1 MNEATRKYILDH
13 RTDDVRML
21 ALRKVSNPAVDHSFA
36 LDQIRGWQI
45 ANKKIPIWANV
56 EGIHYPPHL
65 SLEQCSSEQT
75 ARYKQRLCER
85 VLKDLSAE
93 KECSS
98 LVDLTGG
105 MGVDCSFMARAFDHA
120 CYVERQQ
127 QLCDLAAH
135 NFPLLGLADTKV
147 VCSEADEYLQK
158 CDPVTMFFLDPARR
172 DAHGGRTYA
181 ISDCSPDLI
190 GLKELLLEKADGVL
204 VKLSPMLD
212 WHEAVRL
219 LGNVLEVHIV
229 SVGNECKEILLL
241 MSRKIQHPLQ
251 IYCVDDDQVFCP
263 MADSIDDRLKRP
275 ISSDDQS
282 SWQYLYEPNAS
293 IMNAGCFEALE
304 RQFSVMQIAAN
315 SHLFVSDQP
324 VENFPGRSFEV
335 IGISTMNK
343 QMLKTFLLGL
353 TKANI
358 AVRNF
363 PMSVADLR
371 KKLRLKEGGD
381 VYIFATT
388 TADRQHI
395 LIKTHKPSSL

>member
-1 MNEATRKYILDH
+1 MNEATRQYILDH
-13 RTDDVRML
+13 RTEDVRTL
-21 ALRKVSNPAVDHSFA
+21 ALRKVNEPAVDHSFA

-45 ANKKIPIWANV
+45 ANKKIPTWAAT
-56 EGIHYPPHL
+56 EEILYPPHL

-105 MGVDCSFMARAFDHA
+105 MGVDCSFMARAFDRS

-127 QLCDLAAH
+127 QLCDLAVN

-190 GLKELLLEKADGVL
+190 GLKEQLLEKADCVL

-241 MSRKIQHPLQ
+241 MSKKIQYPLQ

-263 MADSIDDRLKRP
+263 VPVIFDNLQKRTIP
-275 ISSDDQS
+275 SDNSSM
-282 SWQYLYEPNAS
+282 WKYLYEPNAS

-304 RQFSVMQIAAN
+304 REFPVIQIATN

-324 VENFPGRSFEV
+324 VADFPGRSFEV

-343 QMLKTFLLGL
+343 QMIKSFLQGL

-371 KKLRLKEGGD
+371 KKLRLKEGGE
-381 VYIFATT
+381 VYLFATT

-395 LIKTHKPSSL
+395 LIKTRKPSTL